1 MNPKLL
7 RTVSVCALV
16 AAFSGGAVAQT
27 GGSGGGSPS
36 GGSAP
41 QTQQKMPDTGSGD
54 AGRGTQGGE
63 SGQPKRSQGETRQP
77 GAAQQRSDD
86 RATPRK
92 QDRSDTKSD
101 QKQKPQA
108 SDGERKDDGKRAT
121 DRGQDKDRTR
131 TGQDQRGQDKDRAR
145 TGQDQRGQDKD
156 RTRTGQDQRGQ
167 DKDRTRT
174 GQDQRDRG
182 DRSRQGQADRGKD
195 ADRTRLSEQQQ
206 TTVRE
211 RFRGSGLERNRVTNV
226 NFDIRVGASVPRSV
240 TLHTLPVGVVEVV
253 PQYRGYRYVYVN
265 DDIVIV
271 DPGSYA
277 VIAVLPTGG
286 GRAAGPR
293 GGSRLTLAAPDRA
306 FVREH
311 IDRGASIRL
320 GIGAISI
327 GMSVPQ
333 GVELLPMPR
342 VVVDRYPNLG
352 EYRYFVY
359 EDDIAIVDP
368 SSDEVVLVVAD

>member
-1 MNPKLL
+1 MNQKLL

-16 AAFSGGAVAQT
+16 AAFSGAAVAQT
-27 GGSGGGSPS
+27 GGAGGGGSAP

-41 QTQQKMPDTGSGD
+41 QTQQKMPDSGAGD
-54 AGRGTQGGE
+54 AGRSTQSPQRSE
-63 SGQPKRSQGETRQP
+63 TGQPKGETKQP
-77 GAAQQRSDD
+77 GSAQRSDD

-101 QKQKPQA
+101 QRRTPQA
-108 SDGERKDDGKRAT
+108 SDSQRKDDGKRAT
-121 DRGQDKDRTR
+121 DRGRDRDKDRTR
-131 TGQDQRGQDKDRAR
+131 TGQEQRGQDKDRAR
-145 TGQDQRGQDKD
+145 TGQEQRSK
-156 RTRTGQDQRGQ
+156 

-182 DRSRQGQADRGKD
+182 DRTRQGQTDRGQD
-195 ADRTRLSEQQQ
+195 AERGTRLSEQQR
-206 TTVRE
+206 TNARE
-211 RFRGSGLERNRVTNV
+211 RFTRSGIERNRVTNV

-240 TLHTLPVGVVEVV
+240 TLHTLPAGVVEVV
-253 PQYRGYRYVYVN
+253 PQYRSYRYVYVN

-271 DPGSYA
+271 DPGTYA
-277 VIAVLPTGG
+277 VVAVISSGG

-293 GGSRLTLAAPDRA
+293 GSRLTLAAPARTYLRD
-306 FVREH
+306 H

-327 GMSVPQ
+327 GMDVPQ
-333 GVELLPMPR
+333 GVSLLPVPT
-342 VVVDRYPNLG
+342 VVVDRYPEL
-352 EYRYFVY
+352 EDYRYFVY

-368 SSDEVVLVVAD
+368 TTDEVVLIVED